1 MPEISTSETGN
12 ARRYKEK
19 SAENVTLHG
28 SPPPG
33 NALPGLSQP
42 FFLQYSFSLRASQ
55 ENFIK
60 KHNRLRCAS
69 AMPAT

>member
-19 SAENVTLHG
+19 SAETVTLHG
-28 SPPPG
+28 FPPPG
-33 NALPGLSQP
+33 NALPGLPQP
-42 FFLQYSFSLRASQ
+42 FFLQDSFALHLRP
-55 ENFIK
+55 ENFLK
-60 KHNRLRCAS
+60 KQKMLRTAS